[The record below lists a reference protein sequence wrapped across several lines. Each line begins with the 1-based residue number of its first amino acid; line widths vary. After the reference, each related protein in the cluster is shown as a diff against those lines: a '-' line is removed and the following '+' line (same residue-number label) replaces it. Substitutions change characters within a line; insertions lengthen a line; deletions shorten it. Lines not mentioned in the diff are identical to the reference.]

1 MLRHSVSIKALPFH
15 IIHDILEA
23 MLSGETQRRAYGLVG
38 IEPIT
43 VVLTRLTLVPTRRA
57 RVLTVEVLVT
67 L

>member
-1 MLRHSVSIKALPFH
+1 
-15 IIHDILEA
+15 